1 MTDKEIYEHFMT
13 IVKNTTSGDIALTQ
27 NDIDKI
33 MQNRKVIFFDII
45 RCKNTDE
52 MLASL
57 QQALKTDNKDKPYYT
72 DDAQAILINFS
83 IDSNVSMVDTLM
95 ETVDFINK
103 SADDKADV
111 IWTTLKKDISEDI
124 TITILVTK

>member
-33 MQNRKVIFFDII
+33 MQNRKVVFFDII

-57 QQALKTDNKDKPYYT
+57 KQALKTDNKDKPYYT